1 MKKSII
7 FALSILLAFSAATAA
22 QPTLK
27 ERVKARIPKVN
38 ALLVKGSV
46 GLDANGYLISR
57 TTLANDEALIIAEE
71 NKDRKT
77 MHAAIAK
84 KSGSPIAKV
93 EKRSALK
100 FIERLPKGAF
110 YKNAKGEWT
119 RK

>member
-1 MKKSII
+1 MNKSFVITV
-7 FALSILLAFSAATAA
+7 AFLFVFSVAMAA

-27 ERVKARIPKVN
+27 ERVRARIPQIN
-38 ALLVKGSV
+38 ALLARGSI
-46 GLDANGYLISR
+46 GLDANGYLVCRDKLSEK
-57 TTLANDEALIIAEE
+57 DELVVQEE
-71 NKDRKT
+71 NKDRKA

-84 KSGSPIAKV
+84 KSSSPITKV

-110 YKNAKGEWT
+110 YKDAKGEWV

>member
-1 MKKSII
+1 MNKSFVITV
-7 FALSILLAFSAATAA
+7 AFLFVFSVAMAA

-27 ERVKARIPKVN
+27 ERVRARIPQIN
-38 ALLVKGSV
+38 ALLAKGSI

-84 KSGSPIAKV
+84 KSSSPITKV

-110 YKNAKGEWT
+110 YKDAKGEWV